1 MAKEKTNLARLIESG
16 ARILVAE
23 VSPPLGAD
31 PTPVAESAS
40 RYAAKVH
47 ALGVT
52 DNRDGV
58 CMSALAAA
66 SLVKAAGVEPIMHV
80 VTRDRNRIALVSD
93 YLGAQALG
101 IRNVLSTSGTH
112 QTLGRPR
119 ASKNVFD
126 VDSIQL
132 IRTYAGLATDASII
146 GEQAIDGCGPACLG
160 AAACPYADPVEL
172 QLVRLAKKV
181 AAGAQ
186 FVITDPVFD
195 LDRFD
200 NWWKEVTR
208 RGIHEKV
215 AVLAG
220 IRVLADARDA
230 TAYAGRRPD
239 PMVPR
244 ALVERIAS
252 ASDTTAQRAAGI
264 EIAVETIDRLSR
276 TEGLRGFQ
284 ICGGGHDDAA
294 LEVIEKSG
302 LGTNRNQ

>member
-1 MAKEKTNLARLIESG
+1 MAKEKTDLAGRIESG
-16 ARILVAE
+16 GQILVAE

-31 PTPVAESAS
+31 PAPVRHVAK
-40 RYAAKVH
+40 RYAGKVH
-47 ALGVT
+47 ALGVS

-58 CMSALAAA
+58 CMSALVAA
-66 SLVKAAGVEPIMHV
+66 SLVKAEGVEPILHV

-93 YLGAQALG
+93 YLGARALG
-101 IRNVLSTSGTH
+101 IGNVLCTSGTH

-132 IRTYAGLATDASII
+132 IQTYAGLAADARII
-146 GEQAIDGCGPACLG
+146 GEEGIEGCGPACLG
-160 AAACPYADPVEL
+160 AAASPYADPVEL

-181 AAGAQ
+181 AAGAR
-186 FVITDPVFD
+186 FVITDPVFN

-200 NWWKEVTR
+200 SWWKEVTR
-208 RGIHEKV
+208 RGIHERV

-220 IRVLADARDA
+220 IRLLADAVDA
-230 TAYAGRRPD
+230 RAHAGRRPD
-239 PMVPR
+239 PMVPH
-244 ALVERIAS
+244 AVVERIAS
-252 ASDTTAQRAAGI
+252 AGDKTAQRAAAI
-264 EIAVETIDRLSR
+264 EIAVETIDRISR

-284 ICGGGHDDAA
+284 ICGGGHDHAA

-302 LGTNRNQ
+302 LGTA

>member
-1 MAKEKTNLARLIESG
+1 MAIDKTDLARRIESG
-16 ARILVAE
+16 AQVLVAE

-31 PTPVAESAS
+31 PTPVSQLAK
-40 RYAAKVH
+40 RYAGKVH
-47 ALGVT
+47 ALGVS

-58 CMSALAAA
+58 CMSALVAA
-66 SLVKAAGVEPIMHV
+66 SLIKAAGVEPIMHV

-101 IRNVLSTSGTH
+101 IRNVLCTSGTH

-132 IRTYAGLATDASII
+132 IRTYAGLATDGRII
-146 GEQAIDGCGPACLG
+146 GEEGIDGCGPACLG

-181 AAGAQ
+181 SAGAQ

-200 NWWKEVTR
+200 GWWKEVTR

-220 IRVLADARDA
+220 IRVLAGAPDA
-230 TAYAGRRPD
+230 TAFAGRRPD
-239 PMVPR
+239 PMVPQSV
-244 ALVERIAS
+244 VERIAS
-252 ASDTTAQRAAGI
+252 ASDTRAQRAAGI
-264 EIAVETIDRLSR
+264 AIALGTIDRLSR

-302 LGTNRNQ
+302 LKTE